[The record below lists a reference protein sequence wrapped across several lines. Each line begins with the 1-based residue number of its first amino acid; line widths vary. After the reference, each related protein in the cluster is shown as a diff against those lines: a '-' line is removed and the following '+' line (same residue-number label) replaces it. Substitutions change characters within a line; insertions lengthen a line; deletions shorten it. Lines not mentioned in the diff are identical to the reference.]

1 VLENHSCEKL
11 KALDF
16 KACVVL
22 ILGEELLPEV
32 LKHPC
37 KTVTFF
43 SGLETLVNGLS
54 LPLLETGK

>member
-32 LKHPC
+32 FKHPY
-37 KTVTFF
+37 KTATFF
-43 SGLETLVNGLS
+43 SSLETLVNGLS
-54 LPLLETGK
+54 LPLLEMGK

>member
-16 KACVVL
+16 KACIVL
-22 ILGEELLPEV
+22 ILGEELPEV

-37 KTVTFF
+37 KIATLF
-43 SGLETLVNGLS
+43 SGLETLVNVLS
-54 LPLLETGK
+54 LPLLEMGK